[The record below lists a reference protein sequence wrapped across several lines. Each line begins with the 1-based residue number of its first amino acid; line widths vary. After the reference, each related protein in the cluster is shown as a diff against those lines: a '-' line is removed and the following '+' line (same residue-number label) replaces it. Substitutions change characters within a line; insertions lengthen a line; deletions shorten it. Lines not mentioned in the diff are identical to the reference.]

1 MKKSL
6 EYYQHYSSSHN
17 HWKFKLLRSKL
28 GWAAEGR
35 FWALNNMI
43 ALSDD
48 CLLDLNRK
56 NLKATVMSDL
66 QLSEEEF
73 EDFLGILVKDCEL
86 LISLD
91 GAVTNDTLRTN
102 LAEVMKQRERAKDR
116 RSSKTNDQESLQFL
130 SKFKTVR

>member
-1 MKKSL
+1 MKKTL

-17 HWKFKLLRSKL
+17 HWKFRLLRSKL
-28 GWAAEGR
+28 GWSAEGR

-66 QLSEEEF
+66 QLSEQEF
-73 EDFLGILVKDCEL
+73 ENFISVLVKDCEL

-91 GAVTNDTLRTN
+91 GAVTNETLRTN
-102 LAEVMKQRERAKDR
+102 LAEVMKQRERMKEKRLAKPA
-116 RSSKTNDQESLQFL
+116 DQDNLQL
-130 SKFKTVR
+130 FKNFKSVR

>member
-1 MKKSL
+1 VGLKKTL

-17 HWKFKLLRSKL
+17 HWKFKLLRSKF

-66 QLSEEEF
+66 QLSEDEF
-73 EDFLGILVKDCEL
+73 DNFISVLVKDCEL

-91 GAVTNDTLRTN
+91 GAVTNEILRTN
-102 LAEVMKQRERAKDR
+102 LAEVMKQRERMKER
-116 RSSKTNDQESLQFL
+116 RTKSVQDNLHLL
-130 SKFKTVR
+130 SKFKSVR